1 MLQMLSILLYK
12 KFCVVFYCSSVKVEN
27 LNLQILSYQPQDSTT
42 TRPQRFY
49 SEDLLEPFF
58 LKKVLS
64 KESKITMEDRRDQN
78 LT

>member
-49 SEDLLEPFF
+49 SEDLLELTSFF
-58 LKKVLS
+58 
-64 KESKITMEDRRDQN
+64 
-78 LT
+78 